1 MLCRGCNLSGPID
14 LTKYNNCWQLSKTL
28 LWWEFHFL
36 IKIGSSQ
43 QKSLY
48 ILFRESVK
56 HRLVKRPDIIGRVGS
71 WKNPADN
78 LSGGKLLLSPLSPFH
93 TENWIHRHR
102 RFLSWWKIG
111 TVTYALTNWLY
122 QVFVLV
128 LACLERLP
136 ASVLLLIEYEWQA
149 CGAKWFEWA
158 AFIVASKIWL
168 GSGLV
173 WAFMGLLVHKIWP
186 SWADCWR

>member
-1 MLCRGCNLSGPID
+1 MRVPFSHQNLF
-14 LTKYNNCWQLSKTL
+14 LSAEKP
-28 LWWEFHFL
+28 
-36 IKIGSSQ
+36 
-43 QKSLY
+43 LY

-78 LSGGKLLLSPLSPFH
+78 LSGGKLLLSPLSPLQKEPEYID
-93 TENWIHRHR
+93 TADQWY
-102 RFLSWWKIG
+102 LSWWKIG